1 MIPKWYNLLEGS
13 NFPIT
18 PSMHFLDI
26 KRALSIDA
34 GFSKNSLQYQNLL
47 AQVRTLWCKWN
58 KTHICQGLSF
68 FSKFKVHQSAARYR

>member
-34 GFSKNSLQYQNLL
+34 WFSKNSLQYQNFL

-58 KTHICQGLSF
+58 KTRICQDLSLF
-68 FSKFKVHQSAARYR
+68 PKFKVH